1 MFWNNIKG
9 KIEDFYEKNAL
20 TKGKVIVAFSGGAD
34 STALL
39 LSLREY
45 LNNNIVAL
53 YFAHYIRPDYEQNK
67 EIEHIEKF
75 CNLYNIPFQIKHCS
89 VDINK
94 EASKLRMSVE
104 ELARKYRYD
113 ALLES
118 FRENEASYIALAHN
132 KGDQFE
138 TLIMRFFQG
147 SFLDGLSGIPIING
161 NIIRP
166 LLEVSRKEI
175 EEFLSLNNIIYSVD
189 STNDKDL
196 YLRNKIRN
204 NLIPVIGE
212 IFKGYERSLK
222 RISEFS
228 SEFVDYFDKNN
239 FLPFNKGKYYYSFDA
254 IVFFELPKY
263 LVFRTVFK
271 ILSLEGIVANISY
284 GALGEIFRVGHV
296 KKKSVVLLRTNYF
309 VLEKRRD
316 KINLILKRFEDLYEP
331 FDFILKLNEYY
342 SLSLGKILLKC
353 LECEDSS
360 VLELRCCSYEF
371 KHRFF
376 KNRLKAKRFFSKF
389 VRYNPLFLMLLVL
402 KNKLI
407 GIIDLNTLNL
417 VWSDESIL
425 KKINISL
432 IGGFLKE

>member
-1 MFWNNIKG
+1 MN
-9 KIEDFYEKNAL
+9 KI
-20 TKGKVIVAFSGGAD
+20 
-34 STALL
+34 
-39 LSLREY
+39 
-45 LNNNIVAL
+45 
-53 YFAHYIRPDYEQNK
+53 K

-104 ELARKYRYD
+104 ELARKYRYE

-175 EEFLSLNNIIYSVD
+175 EEFLFLNNIIYSVD

-212 IFKGYERSLK
+212 IFK
-222 RISEFS
+222 
-228 SEFVDYFDKNN
+228 
-239 FLPFNKGKYYYSFDA
+239 
-254 IVFFELPKY
+254 
-263 LVFRTVFK
+263 
-271 ILSLEGIVANISY
+271 
-284 GALGEIFRVGHV
+284 RV
-296 KKKSVVLLRTNYF
+296 
-309 VLEKRRD
+309 
-316 KINLILKRFEDLYEP
+316 
-331 FDFILKLNEYY
+331 
-342 SLSLGKILLKC
+342 
-353 LECEDSS
+353 
-360 VLELRCCSYEF
+360 
-371 KHRFF
+371 
-376 KNRLKAKRFFSKF
+376 
-389 VRYNPLFLMLLVL
+389 
-402 KNKLI
+402 
-407 GIIDLNTLNL
+407 
-417 VWSDESIL
+417 
-425 KKINISL
+425 
-432 IGGFLKE
+432 

>member
-1 MFWNNIKG
+1 MYYNNIK
-9 KIEDFYEKNAL
+9 KRIEDFYEKNAL
-20 TKGKVIVAFSGGAD
+20 SKGKVIVAFSGGAD

-39 LSLREY
+39 LNLREY
-45 LNNNIVAL
+45 LHNNIVAF
-53 YFAHYIRPDYEQNK
+53 YFAHYIRTECEQRN
-67 EIEHIEKF
+67 EIEHIENF
-75 CNLYNIPFQIKHCS
+75 CNLYDITFQIKHCS
-89 VDINK
+89 IDIK
-94 EASKLRMSVE
+94 KVSRELRMSVE
-104 ELARKYRYD
+104 ELARKCRYN

-118 FRENEASYIALAHN
+118 FEENKAIYIALAHN
-132 KGDQFE
+132 KEDQFE

-147 SFLDGLSGIPIING
+147 SFLDGLSGIPTING

-166 LLEVSRKEI
+166 LLEVSRKDI
-175 EEFLSLNNIIYSVD
+175 NEFLSLNNVIYFVD
-189 STNDKDL
+189 STNSTDL

-204 NLIPVIGE
+204 NLIPIIDK

-254 IVFFELPKY
+254 ILFFKLPKY
-263 LVFRTVFK
+263 LVFRTILK
-271 ILSLEGIVANISY
+271 ILSLEEIVSNISY
-284 GALGEIFRVGHV
+284 GALGEIFRVSHLR
-296 KKKSVVLLRTNYF
+296 KKSIVLLKNNYF

-316 KINLILKRFEDLYEP
+316 KVNLILKRFEDLYEP
-331 FDFILKLNEYY
+331 FDFILKLNEYF

-353 LECEDSS
+353 LECEDNS

-376 KNRLKAKRFFSKF
+376 KNKLEAKRFFSKF

-407 GIIDLNTLNL
+407 GIMDLNTLNL
-417 VWSDESIL
+417 VWSDERIL